1 MKKIT
6 IEEHFLPPG
15 NQVEAAGADIP
26 LNDTVNRMAPRL
38 MDLEEQRLSEMDAYD
53 IATQVLSLNA
63 PGIQAE
69 TDTNQAIK
77 QAKQSNDF
85 LAEVTRKHPTRF
97 AGFAALPLQ
106 DPRAAADELERA
118 VTQLGFKG
126 AMINGHTNGEFLDE
140 PQFRIV
146 WERAEGLGVPLYL
159 HPGNAPFDQGN
170 VFYKGYPE
178 MLGPTWSWGVETA
191 THALRLI
198 FSGVFD
204 EFPRATLILGH
215 LGEMLPYALLR
226 LDTGEKRA
234 SGKKKLQKLPSQYV
248 KENMAITTS
257 GHFSQAS
264 LLCALLTLGADRILF
279 SVDYPYASTQE
290 AATFIENAPL
300 SDTDKEKIC
309 HLNAERLLGL

>member
-15 NQVEAAGADIP
+15 NQVEATGADIS
-26 LNDTVNRMAPRL
+26 LNEIVKRMASRL
-38 MDLEEQRLSEMDAYD
+38 IDLEEQRLSEMDAYG

-63 PGIQAE
+63 PGIQGE

-85 LAEVTRKHPTRF
+85 LAEAIRRHPTRF

-106 DPRAAADELERA
+106 DPRMAANELERA

-159 HPGNAPFDQGN
+159 HPGNTPSDQGN
-170 VFYKGYPE
+170 VFYEGYPE
-178 MLGPTWSWGVETA
+178 M
-191 THALRLI
+191 
-198 FSGVFD
+198 
-204 EFPRATLILGH
+204 
-215 LGEMLPYALLR
+215 
-226 LDTGEKRA
+226 
-234 SGKKKLQKLPSQYV
+234 
-248 KENMAITTS
+248 
-257 GHFSQAS
+257 
-264 LLCALLTLGADRILF
+264 
-279 SVDYPYASTQE
+279 
-290 AATFIENAPL
+290 
-300 SDTDKEKIC
+300 
-309 HLNAERLLGL
+309 

>member
-15 NQVEAAGADIP
+15 NQVEAAGSDRPVNDIVKRMTP
-26 LNDTVNRMAPRL
+26 LL
-38 MDLEEQRLSEMDAYD
+38 MDLEEQRLAEMDTYG

-69 TDTNQAIK
+69 TDTNEAIK

-85 LAEVTRKHPTRF
+85 LAEVTGKHPTRF

-106 DPRAAADELERA
+106 DPGVAADELERA
-118 VTQLGFKG
+118 VTQLGLKG

-170 VFYKGYPE
+170 VFYEGYPE

-191 THALRLI
+191 THALRLV

-226 LDTGEKRA
+226 LDSGEKRA

>member
-1 MKKIT
+1 MMKKIT
-6 IEEHFLPPG
+6 LEEHFLPPA
-15 NQVEAAGADIP
+15 NHAAATRGIPENDI
-26 LNDTVNRMAPRL
+26 VNLMTARL
-38 MDLEEQRLSEMDAYD
+38 IDLEEQRLSEMDTYG

-77 QAKQSNDF
+77 NARMINDY
-85 LAEVTRKHPTRF
+85 LAEATRKHPTRF

-106 DPRAAADELERA
+106 DPKAAAHELERA

-126 AMINGHTNGEFLDE
+126 AMINGHSNGEFLDA
-140 PQFRIV
+140 PKFRVI

-159 HPGNAPFDQGN
+159 HPSNTPPDQDN
-170 VFYKGYPE
+170 VLYEGYPE

-191 THALRLI
+191 THALRLV

-215 LGEMLPYALLR
+215 LGEMLPYALVR
-226 LDTGEKRA
+226 LDTNEKRS
-234 SGKKKLQKLPSQYV
+234 SGKKKLQKLPSQYI
-248 KENMAITTS
+248 KENMLITTS
-257 GHFSQAS
+257 GHFSQTS

-300 SDTDKEKIC
+300 SDIDKEKIC